1 MNNSNNIKEN
11 DIQQDDV
18 LPEGFQLL
26 NDPLQENI
34 NSIFNDKQTLSS
46 TTYLNISEVMALN
59 NNTHQTNQ
67 FQQPTIIE
75 FFISNNSPNI
85 NQSTILGIDNMKQ
98 ISQSI
103 MGLPINED
111 INVNASLSKSK
122 LSFGSIE
129 NDYLK
134 YENKTEVPQ
143 NEITFLKSQNDTQKL
158 RDYVLNELTIKPD
171 FQTSIGPISSLEHLV
186 EISKGNN
193 VLLKNEMQKKFD
205 DLKGLGGRKLS
216 YDFFLPHN
224 NLLIEFQG
232 EQHEKPVV
240 FKGLTKKKA
249 EEKFIKQQEHDRRKR
264 EYAQSHDIKLLEIWY
279 YELNL
284 INEILA
290 KELDLDISK
299 FA

>member
-18 LPEGFQLL
+18 LPEGLQLL

-34 NSIFNDKQTLSS
+34 NSIFNDKQNLSS
-46 TTYLNISEVMALN
+46 TTYLNNAEVMALN

-67 FQQPTIIE
+67 FQQPTIID

-134 YENKTEVPQ
+134 YENKTIVPQ

-158 RDYVLNELTIKPD
+158 RDYVLNKLTIKPD

-186 EISKGNN
+186 EISKRNN
-193 VLLKNEMQKKFD
+193 VLLKNEMQKKFEAFENIIYKWRKI
-205 DLKGLGGRKLS
+205 KGDGNCFYRAIIFRYLELII
-216 YDFFLPHN
+216 LN
-224 NLLIEFQG
+224 NDIDKMEELIY
-232 EQHEKPVV
+232 KVNCCYSSP
-240 FKGLTKKKA
+240 
-249 EEKFIKQQEHDRRKR
+249 
-264 EYAQSHDIKLLEIWY
+264 EIISII
-279 YELNL
+279 EN
-284 INEILA
+284 NILC
-290 KELDLDISK
+290 
-299 FA
+299 